1 MLKEKKF
8 NEFERLIETNKDIVN
23 NMTYENHYEP
33 TMLIHAVEY
42 NKDNSIVEYLSKLE
56 CCDVTI
62 PDHLGQ
68 TAFHFSACNGNIEA
82 MEYLLQRDCS
92 ILNHC
97 VFQYTALHTAACS
110 GNLEMTKFLLKQPN
124 IDVDIRDYHGKTPDR
139 QGKVDKEIVDLIRQH
154 RKEMQVK
161 MKKVQNILNDCVFT
175 SQCVPLFCKGGS
187 EFELLIKLSKKG
199 GGNSVQFFCCS
210 KLLWS

>member
-1 MLKEKKF
+1 MFKEKKF

-161 MKKVQNILNDCVFT
+161 MKKGA
-175 SQCVPLFCKGGS
+175 KY
-187 EFELLIKLSKKG
+187 SK
-199 GGNSVQFFCCS
+199 
-210 KLLWS
+210 